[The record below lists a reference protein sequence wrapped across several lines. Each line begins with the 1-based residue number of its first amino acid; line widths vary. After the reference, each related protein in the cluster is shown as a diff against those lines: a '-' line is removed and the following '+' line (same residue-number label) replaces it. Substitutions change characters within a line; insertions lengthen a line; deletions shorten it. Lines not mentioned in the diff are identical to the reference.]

1 MKPCTEAL
9 ENLPSLLSHKCP
21 LFLSR
26 LFTSVH
32 ATALTPRMLPG
43 STGRFPGWIILETQV
58 KLLLIVLS
66 QSCHLLLPPVS
77 RLTAQFVSLT
87 HVLQII
93 PVLSDQV
100 QPLPAE
106 APLTV
111 PPASSVLPEFLMK
124 PTTKEET
131 AGVLPVFYSSMFSH
145 T

>member
-1 MKPCTEAL
+1 M
-9 ENLPSLLSHKCP
+9 
-21 LFLSR
+21 
-26 LFTSVH
+26 V
-32 ATALTPRMLPG
+32 PG
-43 STGRFPGWIILETQV
+43 STGGFPGWIILETQV

-77 RLTAQFVSLT
+77 RLTAQLVSLT

-106 APLTV
+106 AFLTV
-111 PPASSVLPEFLMK
+111 PPASSVLPESLMN